1 VAEPIALLTARRAT
15 HAVAEPIALL
25 TARRATHAVAEPIA
39 LLTARRATHAVAEP
53 IALLTAH
60 RPAHAVAEPIA
71 QLAVRRPEDS
81 PQITALPVA
90 DIWIG
95 CQNGAP
101 LEGAVL
107 IERKSIRD
115 LEASILDGRYRE
127 QRGRLLAF
135 CHESK
140 AQPMYVIEGSLSSST
155 GRLAKRA
162 LLTFLHR
169 LTLHYQ
175 IPVMQTASVEETAE
189 LVETLVEQWK
199 EDPTS
204 LQRTTDLVK
213 VTDGIH
219 VQKKANASD
228 PTYFAIS
235 CLAQCPG
242 VSVHMAETLITTFH
256 SLSGVMKATVQE
268 IAAIKVGSRKV
279 GPVVSQ
285 RLKGLL
291 HAE

>member
-1 VAEPIALLTARRAT
+1 MFVVDMRESELIAQLARRA
-15 HAVAEPIALL
+15 E
-25 TARRATHAVAEPIA
+25 
-39 LLTARRATHAVAEP
+39 
-53 IALLTAH
+53 
-60 RPAHAVAEPIA
+60 EPIA
-71 QLAVRRPEDS
+71 QLARRAEEPIAQLARRAEEPIAQLARRAEEPIVQLARRAEEPIVQLARRAEE
-81 PQITALPVA
+81 PQIKALPVA

-95 CQNGAP
+95 CQDGMP

-175 IPVMQTASVEETAE
+175 IPVMQTASIEETAE
-189 LVETLVEQWK
+189 LIDTLVEQWK

-242 VSVHMAETLITTFH
+242 VSVKMAETLITTFH
-256 SLSGVMKATVQE
+256 SFSGIMKATVKE
-268 IAAIKVGSRKV
+268 MEVVKVGTRKV

-285 RLKGLL
+285 RLHALL

>member
-1 VAEPIALLTARRAT
+1 MALMREERITHLNPSHDIYHRAN
-15 HAVAEPIALL
+15 VEINMFVVDMRESEL
-25 TARRATHAVAEPIA
+25 
-39 LLTARRATHAVAEP
+39 
-53 IALLTAH
+53 
-60 RPAHAVAEPIA
+60 IA
-71 QLAVRRPEDS
+71 QLAAHSTSEV
-81 PQITALPVA
+81 PQIKALPVA

-95 CQNGAP
+95 CQDGTP

-140 AQPMYVIEGSLSSST
+140 AQPMYVIEGALSSST

-175 IPVMQTASVEETAE
+175 IPVMQTASIEETAE
-189 LVETLVEQWK
+189 LIDTLVEQWK

-204 LQRTTDLVK
+204 LQRTTDIVK

-242 VSVHMAETLITTFH
+242 VSVKMAETLMTTFH
-256 SLSGVMKATVQE
+256 SFSGIMKATIKEMEVV
-268 IAAIKVGSRKV
+268 KVGARKV

-285 RLKGLL
+285 RLHALL

>member
-1 VAEPIALLTARRAT
+1 MALMREERISYLNPS
-15 HAVAEPIALL
+15 HHIY
-25 TARRATHAVAEPIA
+25 
-39 LLTARRATHAVAEP
+39 
-53 IALLTAH
+53 H
-60 RPAHAVAEPIA
+60 RVLDMFVVDMRESELMA
-71 QLAVRRPEDS
+71 QLAALRAKEPTAQLERQEE
-81 PQITALPVA
+81 PQIKALPVA

-95 CQNGAP
+95 CQEGVP
-101 LEGAVL
+101 LEGAIL

-155 GRLAKRA
+155 GRLAKKA

-175 IPVMQTASVEETAE
+175 IPVMQTASIEETAE
-189 LVETLVEQWK
+189 LIDTLVEQWK

-204 LQRTTDLVK
+204 LQRTTDIIK

-242 VSVHMAETLITTFH
+242 VSVKMAETLITTFH
-256 SLSGVMKATVQE
+256 SFSGIMKATVKE
-268 IAAIKVGSRKV
+268 MEVVKVGARKV

-285 RLKGLL
+285 RLHALL

>member
-1 VAEPIALLTARRAT
+1 MFAIDVRESELITLLSDHNMTPF
-15 HAVAEPIALL
+15 HIK
-25 TARRATHAVAEPIA
+25 
-39 LLTARRATHAVAEP
+39 
-53 IALLTAH
+53 
-60 RPAHAVAEPIA
+60 
-71 QLAVRRPEDS
+71 
-81 PQITALPVA
+81 ALPVA

-95 CQNGAP
+95 CNADSP
-101 LEGAVL
+101 MEGAIL

-155 GRLAKRA
+155 GRLTKKA
-162 LLTFLHR
+162 LLKFIHR
-169 LTLHYQ
+169 LTFHYQ
-175 IPVMQTASVEETAE
+175 ISVMQTASLHETAE

-199 EDPTS
+199 EDPTT
-204 LQRTTDLVK
+204 LQRTTEMIK

-228 PTYFAIS
+228 PSYFAIS

-242 VSVHMAETLITTFH
+242 ISVKMAETLLATFR
-256 SLSGVMKATVQE
+256 SLSGIMQATVKE
-268 IAAIKVGSRKV
+268 IESVKVGSRKV
-279 GPVVSQ
+279 GPIVSQ
-285 RLKGLL
+285 RLKDLL
-291 HAE
+291 HYTP

>member
-1 VAEPIALLTARRAT
+1 MALMREERISYLNPS
-15 HAVAEPIALL
+15 H
-25 TARRATHAVAEPIA
+25 HMY
-39 LLTARRATHAVAEP
+39 
-53 IALLTAH
+53 H
-60 RPAHAVAEPIA
+60 RVLEMFVVDMRESELIA
-71 QLAVRRPEDS
+71 QLAQLAKLTKLAQPASE
-81 PQITALPVA
+81 PQIKALPVA

-95 CQNGAP
+95 CHEGAP
-101 LEGAVL
+101 LEGAIL

-175 IPVMQTASVEETAE
+175 IPVMQTASIEETAE
-189 LVETLVEQWK
+189 LIDTLVEQWK

-204 LQRTTDLVK
+204 LQRTTDIIK

-242 VSVHMAETLITTFH
+242 VSVKMAETLIATFH
-256 SLSGVMKATVQE
+256 SFSGIMKATVKE
-268 IAAIKVGSRKV
+268 MEVVKVGARKV

-285 RLKGLL
+285 RLHALL

>member
-1 VAEPIALLTARRAT
+1 MFVVDMRESELIAKL
-15 HAVAEPIALL
+15 
-25 TARRATHAVAEPIA
+25 
-39 LLTARRATHAVAEP
+39 
-53 IALLTAH
+53 
-60 RPAHAVAEPIA
+60 A
-71 QLAVRRPEDS
+71 QLAVRRAEEPIAHCTPEV
-81 PQITALPVA
+81 PQIKALPVA

-95 CQNGAP
+95 CQDGTP

-140 AQPMYVIEGSLSSST
+140 AQPMYIIEGSLSSST
-155 GRLAKRA
+155 GRLPKKT
-162 LLTFLHR
+162 LLKFIHR
-169 LTLHYQ
+169 LTFHYQ
-175 IPVMQTASVEETAE
+175 IPVMQTASLHETAE
-189 LVETLVEQWK
+189 LIETLVEQWK
-199 EDPTS
+199 EDPTT
-204 LQRTTDLVK
+204 LQRTTEMIK

-228 PTYFAIS
+228 PSYFAIS

-242 VSVHMAETLITTFH
+242 VSVKMAETLLATFH
-256 SLSGVMKATVQE
+256 SLSGILQATVKE
-268 IAAIKVGSRKV
+268 IEMVKVGSRKV

-285 RLKGLL
+285 RLKDLL
-291 HAE
+291 HYMP